1 MSGAVDRPTVRRLQI
16 DEIPAMQMLRR
27 EALTRDPLAFGA
39 TVEDDLALDTS
50 YAERSLADPS
60 SAAIFAAFA
69 ARAPV
74 GMVGL
79 ARMPREKIKHRALV
93 WGMFV
98 QPGSRG
104 HGVGTELL
112 GAAVAHA
119 RSWPGVRQVHLS
131 VTSSS
136 PGARRLYERAGFV
149 VWGCEPQAL
158 GWNGTFVDEYHLV
171 LSLAPAIRSDP
182 GRRR

>member
-1 MSGAVDRPTVRRLQI
+1 VTSPIIRRLQV
-16 DEIPAMQMLRR
+16 DEIPAMQVLRR
-27 EALTRDPLAFGA
+27 EALTSDPLAFGA
-39 TVEDDLALDTS
+39 TVEDDVALDAVFAT
-50 YAERSLADPS
+50 RSLSDPS

-79 ARMPREKIKHRALV
+79 ARMTREKIKHRALV

-98 QPGSRG
+98 QPAYRG
-104 HGVGTELL
+104 RGVGAELL
-112 GAAVAHA
+112 GAAVDHA
-119 RSWPGVRQVHLS
+119 RSWNGVRQVHLS

-149 VWGCEPQAL
+149 VWGCEPHAL
-158 GWNGTFVDEYHLV
+158 AWNGTVVDEYHLV
-171 LSLAPAIRSDP
+171 RSLVARDAV
-182 GRRR
+182 